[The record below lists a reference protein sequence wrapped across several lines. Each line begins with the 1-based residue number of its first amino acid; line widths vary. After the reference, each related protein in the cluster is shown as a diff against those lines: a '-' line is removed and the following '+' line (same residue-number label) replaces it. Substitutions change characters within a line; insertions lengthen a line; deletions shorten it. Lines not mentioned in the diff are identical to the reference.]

1 MLNFIKMI
9 KHTLFLATLI
19 IIGCNNTESTK
30 DNDLKKIIEKSDKE
44 ELFLEKELNVYRD
57 LTKGIEK
64 AKTENKPIFLYF
76 TGHALPLKNKV
87 KSNILLKNTT
97 TFKLLKN
104 NYINVWLYVDDK
116 NTGKKW
122 FDYQKNNF
130 KYMAQPFFSILDTD
144 GVILSEGLDYGDAY
158 RSLEE
163 VLKKHIYK
171 E

>member
-1 MLNFIKMI
+1 MLNLKKMT
-9 KHTLFLATLI
+9 KHTIFLIILI
-19 IIGCNNTESTK
+19 IISCNNRESEK
-30 DNDLKKIIEKSDKE
+30 EINLKKIIEKSNKE

-57 LTKGIEK
+57 LEKGIKK
-64 AKTENKPIFLYF
+64 AKTENKPIFLHF

-97 TFKLLKN
+97 TFQLLKN

-116 NTGKKW
+116 KTGKKW
-122 FDYQKNNF
+122 FNYQKNNF

-158 RSLEE
+158 KNLEKE
-163 VLKKHIYK
+163 LKKHI
-171 E
+171 